1 MVLFNTQFYVN
12 ADFDRHILLK
22 FLKDWLISS
31 KRYVFS
37 DKEINSIKE
46 DELNYDKV
54 FEAYSEK
61 NPEIHQELMLY
72 DMKDACSIH
81 LKVTE
86 GSDIFTNTYVLR
98 GSVMAISL
106 SKYSKEATI
115 QQSQTQ
121 VNIPKLMRQIFWEE
135 YGGMDGD
142 LPTDDKVICIRK
154 SNIQTAADIITGNV
168 KHINPVVYIS
178 TYQNGRYPLVADML
192 AQDLVGIAHVVIEGS
207 PVVSKSICDILDD
220 ENKDRLP
227 KDGQV
232 CVFMP
237 NGDRVAFNEDNYN
250 SHVLSKTI
258 KNSLYQAM
266 AMKDVPQEFSFQ
278 YIKQGCILDK
288 YKDNDELTELFDS
301 VIADKDNEIAELE
314 DKVKDLTSK
323 IMNLQAKEKSMQK
336 KYLITDDGSDTECV
350 KLVAGEKE
358 LYPGEINDVIL
369 KLIAS
374 TVKSMS
380 GDSTLESSRKYH
392 VLSNLLALNT
402 VTGQDILISKTL
414 DSALKN
420 GEISGETAR
429 QLSAYGF
436 KIIPC
441 KKHTKIQFGDDERYV
456 AMLSNTVSDYRAG
469 NNIASIY
476 KNLLFGF

>member
-12 ADFDRHILLK
+12 ADFDRRILLK
-22 FLKDWLISS
+22 FLKEWLISS
-31 KRYVFS
+31 KRYVFLNQ
-37 DKEINSIKE
+37 EIDSIKE
-46 DELNYDKV
+46 DELNYDKI
-54 FEAYSEK
+54 FEADSDK

-81 LKVTE
+81 LRVTE

-154 SNIQTAADIITGNV
+154 SNVQIAADIITGNV

-192 AQDLVGIAHVVIEGS
+192 AQDLVGIAHVVAEGS
-207 PVVSKSICDILDD
+207 PVVSKSIYNILDD

-278 YIKQGCILDK
+278 HIKQGCILGK

-301 VIADKDNEIAELE
+301 VIADKDSEIAELE
-314 DKVKDLTSK
+314 DKIKDLTAK
-323 IMNLQAKEKSMQK
+323 VMNLQAKEDSMQK

-392 VLSNLLALNT
+392 VLSNLLTLNT

-414 DSALKN
+414 DSALKD

-476 KNLLFGF
+476 RNLLFGF

>member
-12 ADFDRHILLK
+12 ADFDRRILLK
-22 FLKDWLISS
+22 FLKEWLISS
-31 KRYVFS
+31 KRYVFL
-37 DKEINSIKE
+37 DQEIDSIKE
-46 DELNYDKV
+46 DELNYDKT
-54 FEAYSEK
+54 FEADSDK
-61 NPEIHQELMLY
+61 NPDIHQELMLY
-72 DMKDACSIH
+72 DMEDACSIH

-154 SNIQTAADIITGNV
+154 SDVQIAADIITGNV

-192 AQDLVGIAHVVIEGS
+192 AQDLVGIAHVVAEGS
-207 PVVSKSICDILDD
+207 PVVSKSIYNILDD

-278 YIKQGCILDK
+278 HIKQGCILGK

-301 VIADKDNEIAELE
+301 VIADKDSEIAELE
-314 DKVKDLTSK
+314 DKIKDLTAK
-323 IMNLQAKEKSMQK
+323 VLNLQAKEDSMQK

-392 VLSNLLALNT
+392 VLSNLLTLNT

-476 KNLLFGF
+476 RNLLFGF

>member
-12 ADFDRHILLK
+12 ADFDRRILLK
-22 FLKDWLISS
+22 FLKEWLISS
-31 KRYVFS
+31 KRYVFL
-37 DKEINSIKE
+37 DQEIDSIKE
-46 DELNYDKV
+46 DELNYDKT
-54 FEAYSEK
+54 FEADSDK

-72 DMKDACSIH
+72 DMEDACSIH

-121 VNIPKLMRQIFWEE
+121 VNISKLMRQIFWEE

-154 SNIQTAADIITGNV
+154 SNVQIAADIITGNV

-192 AQDLVGIAHVVIEGS
+192 AQDLVGIAHVVAEGS
-207 PVVSKSICDILDD
+207 PVVSKSIYNILDD

-278 YIKQGCILDK
+278 HIKQGCILGK

-301 VIADKDNEIAELE
+301 VIADKDSEIAELE
-314 DKVKDLTSK
+314 DKVKDLTTK
-323 IMNLQAKEKSMQK
+323 VMNLQAKEDSMQK

-392 VLSNLLALNT
+392 VLSNLLTLNT

-476 KNLLFGF
+476 RNLLFGF

>member
-12 ADFDRHILLK
+12 ADFDRCILLK
-22 FLKDWLISS
+22 FLKEWLISS
-31 KRYVFS
+31 KRYVFL
-37 DKEINSIKE
+37 DQEISSIKE
-46 DELNYDKV
+46 DELNYDKT
-54 FEAYSEK
+54 FEADSDK
-61 NPEIHQELMLY
+61 NPDIHQELMLY
-72 DMKDACSIH
+72 DMEDACSIH

-154 SNIQTAADIITGNV
+154 SNVQIAADIITGNV

-192 AQDLVGIAHVVIEGS
+192 AQDLVGIAHVVAEGS
-207 PVVSKSICDILDD
+207 PVVSKSIYNILDD

-278 YIKQGCILDK
+278 HIKQGCILGK

-301 VIADKDNEIAELE
+301 VIADKDSEIAELE
-314 DKVKDLTSK
+314 DKIKDLTAK
-323 IMNLQAKEKSMQK
+323 VMNLQAKEDSMQK

-392 VLSNLLALNT
+392 VLSNLLTLNT

-476 KNLLFGF
+476 RNLLFGF

>member
-12 ADFDRHILLK
+12 ADFDRRILLK
-22 FLKDWLISS
+22 FLKEWLISS
-31 KRYVFS
+31 KRYVFL
-37 DKEINSIKE
+37 DQEISSIKE
-46 DELNYDKV
+46 DELNYDKT
-54 FEAYSEK
+54 FEADSDK
-61 NPEIHQELMLY
+61 NPDIHQELMLY
-72 DMKDACSIH
+72 DMEDACSIH

-154 SNIQTAADIITGNV
+154 SNVQIAADIITGNV

-192 AQDLVGIAHVVIEGS
+192 AQDLVGIAHVVAEGS
-207 PVVSKSICDILDD
+207 PVVSKSIYNILDD
-220 ENKDRLP
+220 ENKDHLP

-278 YIKQGCILDK
+278 HIKQGCILGK
-288 YKDNDELTELFDS
+288 YKDNDELIELFDS
-301 VIADKDNEIAELE
+301 VIADKDSEIAELE
-314 DKVKDLTSK
+314 DKIKDLTAK
-323 IMNLQAKEKSMQK
+323 VMNLQAKEDSMQK

-392 VLSNLLALNT
+392 VLSNLLTLNT

-476 KNLLFGF
+476 RNLLFGF

>member
-12 ADFDRHILLK
+12 TDFDRRILLK
-22 FLKDWLISS
+22 FLKEWLISS
-31 KRYVFS
+31 KRYVFLNQ
-37 DKEINSIKE
+37 EIDSIKE
-46 DELNYDKV
+46 DELNYDKI
-54 FEAYSEK
+54 FEADSDK

-81 LKVTE
+81 LKVIE

-154 SNIQTAADIITGNV
+154 SNVQTAADIITGNV

-192 AQDLVGIAHVVIEGS
+192 AQDLVGIAHVVAEGS
-207 PVVSKSICDILDD
+207 PVVSKSIYNILDD

-278 YIKQGCILDK
+278 HIKQGCILGK

-314 DKVKDLTSK
+314 DKIKDLTAK
-323 IMNLQAKEKSMQK
+323 VMNLQAKEDSMQK
-336 KYLITDDGSDTECV
+336 KYLITDNGSDTECV

-392 VLSNLLALNT
+392 VLSNLLTLNT

-476 KNLLFGF
+476 RNLLFGF

>member
-12 ADFDRHILLK
+12 ADFDRRILLK
-22 FLKDWLISS
+22 FLKEWLISS
-31 KRYVFS
+31 KRYVFL
-37 DKEINSIKE
+37 DQEIDSIKE
-46 DELNYDKV
+46 DELNYDKT
-54 FEAYSEK
+54 FEADSDK
-61 NPEIHQELMLY
+61 NPDIHQELMLY
-72 DMKDACSIH
+72 DMEDACSIH

-154 SNIQTAADIITGNV
+154 SNIQIAADIITGNV

-192 AQDLVGIAHVVIEGS
+192 AQDLVGIAHVVAEGS
-207 PVVSKSICDILDD
+207 PVVSKSIYNILDD

-278 YIKQGCILDK
+278 HIKQGCILGK

-301 VIADKDNEIAELE
+301 VIADKDSEIAELE
-314 DKVKDLTSK
+314 DKIKDLTAK
-323 IMNLQAKEKSMQK
+323 VMNLQAKEDSMQK

-392 VLSNLLALNT
+392 VLSNLLTLNT

-476 KNLLFGF
+476 RNLLFGF

>member
-12 ADFDRHILLK
+12 ADFDRRILLK
-22 FLKDWLISS
+22 FLKEWLISS
-31 KRYVFS
+31 KRYVFL
-37 DKEINSIKE
+37 DQEISSIKE
-46 DELNYDKV
+46 DELNYDKT
-54 FEAYSEK
+54 FEADSDK
-61 NPEIHQELMLY
+61 NPDIHQELMLY
-72 DMKDACSIH
+72 DMEDACSIH

-154 SNIQTAADIITGNV
+154 SNVQIAADIIAGNV

-192 AQDLVGIAHVVIEGS
+192 AQDLVGIAHVVAEGS
-207 PVVSKSICDILDD
+207 PVVSKSIYNILDD
-220 ENKDRLP
+220 ENKDCLP

-278 YIKQGCILDK
+278 HIKQGCILGK

-301 VIADKDNEIAELE
+301 VIADKDSEIAELE
-314 DKVKDLTSK
+314 DKIKDLTAK
-323 IMNLQAKEKSMQK
+323 VMNLQAKEDSMQK
-336 KYLITDDGSDTECV
+336 KYLITDDGSNTECV

-392 VLSNLLALNT
+392 VLSNLLTLNT

-476 KNLLFGF
+476 RNLLFGF

>member
-22 FLKDWLISS
+22 FLKEWLISS
-31 KRYVFS
+31 KRYVFLNQ
-37 DKEINSIKE
+37 EIDSIKE

-72 DMKDACSIH
+72 DMEDACSIH

-135 YGGMDGD
+135 YGGLDGD

-178 TYQNGRYPLVADML
+178 AYQNGRYPLVADML

-207 PVVSKSICDILDD
+207 PVVSKSVYDILDD
-220 ENKDRLP
+220 ENKGRLP

-237 NGDRVAFNEDNYN
+237 NGDRVAFSEDN

-278 YIKQGCILDK
+278 YIKQEHILDK

-301 VIADKDNEIAELE
+301 VIADKDSEIAELE
-314 DKVKDLTSK
+314 DKIKDLTAK
-323 IMNLQAKEKSMQK
+323 IINLQSKEESMQK
-336 KYLITDDGSDTECV
+336 KYLITEDGSATECV

-358 LYPGEINDVIL
+358 LYPGEINDVVL

-380 GDSTLESSRKYH
+380 GDSTLENSRKYH
-392 VLSNLLALNT
+392 VLSNLLTLNT
-402 VTGQDILISKTL
+402 VTGQDILIGRTL
-414 DSALKN
+414 DLAFKN
-420 GEISGETAR
+420 GEISGEAAR

-441 KKHTKIQFGDDERYV
+441 KKHTKVQFGDDERYV
-456 AMLSNTVSDYRAG
+456 AVLSNSVSDYRAG
-469 NNIASIY
+469 NNISSIY
-476 KNLLFGF
+476 RNLLFGF

>member
-12 ADFDRHILLK
+12 ADFDRRILLK
-22 FLKDWLISS
+22 FLKEWLISS

-37 DKEINSIKE
+37 DEEINSIKE

-81 LKVTE
+81 LRVTE

-192 AQDLVGIAHVVIEGS
+192 AQDLVGIAHVVAEGS

-220 ENKDRLP
+220 KNKDRLP

-314 DKVKDLTSK
+314 DKIKDLTAK
-323 IMNLQAKEKSMQK
+323 VMNLQAKEDSMQK

-392 VLSNLLALNT
+392 VLSNLLTLNT

-476 KNLLFGF
+476 RNLLFGF

>member
-12 ADFDRHILLK
+12 ADFDRRILLK
-22 FLKDWLISS
+22 FLKEWLISS
-31 KRYVFS
+31 KRYVFL
-37 DKEINSIKE
+37 DQEINSIKE
-46 DELNYDKV
+46 DELNYDKI

-72 DMKDACSIH
+72 DMEDACSIH
-81 LKVTE
+81 LKVIE

-106 SKYSKEATI
+106 SKYLKEATI

-154 SNIQTAADIITGNV
+154 SNVQTAADIITGNV

-192 AQDLVGIAHVVIEGS
+192 AQDLVGIAHVVVEGS

-237 NGDRVAFNEDNYN
+237 NGDRIAFNEDNYN

-278 YIKQGCILDK
+278 HIKQGCILGK

-301 VIADKDNEIAELE
+301 VIADKDSEIAELE
-314 DKVKDLTSK
+314 DKVKDLTTK
-323 IMNLQAKEKSMQK
+323 VMNLQAKEDSMQK

-392 VLSNLLALNT
+392 VLSNLLTLNT

-476 KNLLFGF
+476 RNLLFGF

>member
-12 ADFDRHILLK
+12 ADFNRHILLK
-22 FLKDWLISS
+22 FLKEWLISS
-31 KRYVFS
+31 KRYVFL
-37 DKEINSIKE
+37 DQEISSIKE
-46 DELNYDKV
+46 DELNYDKT
-54 FEAYSEK
+54 FEADSDK
-61 NPEIHQELMLY
+61 NPDIHQELMLY
-72 DMKDACSIH
+72 DMEDACSIH

-154 SNIQTAADIITGNV
+154 SNVQIAADIITGNV

-192 AQDLVGIAHVVIEGS
+192 AQDLVGIAHVVTEGS
-207 PVVSKSICDILDD
+207 PVVSKYICDILDD

-278 YIKQGCILDK
+278 HIKQGCILGK

-301 VIADKDNEIAELE
+301 VIADKDSEIAELE
-314 DKVKDLTSK
+314 DKIKDLTAK
-323 IMNLQAKEKSMQK
+323 VMNLQAKEDSMQK

-374 TVKSMS
+374 TVQSMS

-392 VLSNLLALNT
+392 VLSNLLTLNT

-476 KNLLFGF
+476 RNLLFGF